1 MKKIVY
7 ALFAIAC
14 GIFTSCMDSEEIEI
28 LKDVT
33 VTIQPSSVV
42 SSFAGFQTGDLDMY
56 SDKNGTSK
64 LRISAFLYDEEGKLV
79 VEKSTLLKDY
89 SSDYTF
95 TLNAL
100 DLKKK
105 YQILVVSNAIQG
117 TLENPIR
124 QSYSLSNTSDI
135 NKLTVFQEYHNSF
148 YSNWSVLGLGRQE
161 IIPNEN
167 TNYLIKL
174 HPGSAMFIHYWN
186 DIHAFD
192 NVNVDK
198 YLFDFHNNDQVS
210 YNGNWDY
217 STTLANN
224 IYKFI
229 YIDVTQNAGSNI
241 YMIFNILPNSSM
253 HYFGRLYIGEESLDF
268 KEMSPKGEGSIEVVA
283 GCTYE
288 INYDCSN
295 LSIDI
300 SKKSS
305 GSSIHHRDYNKS
317 CNINKIGESK
327 RSEKVLNLLN

>member
-56 SDKNGTSK
+56 SDKDGTSK

-100 DLKKK
+100 DLNKK

-117 TLENPIR
+117 TLENPSY
-124 QSYSLSNTSDI
+124 QSYSLSNTSDM
-135 NKLTVFQEYHNSF
+135 NKLTVFQEFENSF
-148 YSNWSVLGLGRQE
+148 YSSWSILGLGKQE
-161 IIPNEN
+161 INPNEN

-174 HPGSAMFIHYWN
+174 HPGSAMFIHYWE

-192 NVNVDK
+192 SHNVDS
-198 YLFDFHNNDQVS
+198 YRFIYHNNDQVI
-210 YNGNWDY
+210 YNGNWSY
-217 STTLANN
+217 STTLPNN
-224 IYKFI
+224 SNNAIYV
-229 YIDVTQNAGSNI
+229 DVTQSPSHSI
-241 YMIFNILPNSSM
+241 YEIINILPNPSM
-253 HYFGRLYIGEESLDF
+253 HYFGRLFIGEESIDF
-268 KEMSPKGEGSIEVVA
+268 QDVSSKGEGSIEVVA
-283 GCTYE
+283 GNTYE
-288 INYDCSN
+288 VNFDCSTR
-295 LSIDI
+295 SIDI
-300 SKKSS
+300 NKKSS
-305 GSSIHHRDYNKS
+305 GSVTNLRDYNKK
-317 CNINKIGESK
+317 NINKQEVENKKSA
-327 RSEKVLNLLN
+327 KVLNIL